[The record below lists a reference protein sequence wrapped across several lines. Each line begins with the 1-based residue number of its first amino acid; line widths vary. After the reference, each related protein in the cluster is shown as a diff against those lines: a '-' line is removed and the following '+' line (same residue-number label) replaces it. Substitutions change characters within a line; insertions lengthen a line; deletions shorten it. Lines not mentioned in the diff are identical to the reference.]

1 MISLRP
7 YQHTLREDIRAAFA
21 AGHRQVLAVS
31 PTGSG
36 KSLLFIDMAIR
47 AINAGR
53 RVCIMLPR
61 VELVHQV
68 CKALGDFPHGVIRSG
83 VTPIRHLPLQIASV
97 QSLLRRTHLYEF
109 DFLIVDETH
118 HATSNTFMQILQAY
132 PAAHVLGVTATP
144 CRTDGRGLRDAGF
157 TALVQGPTVRWL
169 TDAGYLSPAR
179 VYAPGGLDVSGVKRG
194 TEFNRGEL
202 EEVTDRP
209 VITGNAIEHYRRYAD
224 RQPAIAFC
232 VSVAHAEHVA
242 LGFREA
248 GYSAAAID
256 GKKTDSERARLI
268 GALASGA
275 LHVLTSCDLI
285 SEGVDV
291 PVVSA
296 GIMLRPTQSR
306 ALWMQ
311 QMGRCLRSAPG
322 KTHATI
328 LDHAGNSRRL
338 GCLPDTEHVWSLD
351 APPAPR
357 RSDADPDA
365 VTTWR
370 ARCARTA
377 GMSTPSSAGR
387 WTRWRANWNCLTQPM
402 RRLGGR
408 RRNGSAGHWRIT
420 RNWVLS
426 AGINPAGRGT
436 GGQTQGRIRPRQ
448 RRQHENDSVRR
459 VRMRYYRPPQ
469 KPAVLPDLWLRS
481 QESPSAQV

>member
-194 TEFNRGEL
+194 TEFNRSEL

-311 QMGRCLRSAPG
+311 QMGRCLRPAPG

-365 VTTWR
+365 VTVR
-370 ARCARTA
+370 VCDRCLASHVARPVCPYCGYEYPIVGRQVDEVA
-377 GMSTPSSAGR
+377 GELELLDAAYEAAGR
-387 WTRWRANWNCLTQPM
+387 KAEEWQCRTLEDYQKLGAQRGNKPSWAWHRWTNSRA
-402 RRLGGR
+402 
-408 RRNGSAGHWRIT
+408 
-420 RNWVLS
+420 
-426 AGINPAGRGT
+426 
-436 GGQTQGRIRPRQ
+436 
-448 RRQHENDSVRR
+448 
-459 VRMRYYRPPQ
+459 Y
-469 KPAVLPDLWLRS
+469 K
-481 QESPSAQV
+481 AQAKETALE

>member
-1 MISLRP
+1 MTLSLRP

-36 KSLLFIDMAIR
+36 KTVTFVDMATR
-47 AINAGR
+47 AIAAGR
-53 RVCIMLPR
+53 RVCIIMHR
-61 VELVHQV
+61 QELIQQTSR
-68 CKALGDFPHGVIRSG
+68 ALGDFPHGIIQADHPPV
-83 VTPIRHLPLQIASV
+83 RHHPLQVASV
-97 QSLLRRTHLYEF
+97 QTLVNRTALYAF
-109 DFLIVDETH
+109 DFLIVDEAH
-118 HATSNTFMQILQAY
+118 HTTARTYMKILEAY
-132 PAAHVLGVTATP
+132 PFAHVLGVTATP

-169 TDAGYLSPAR
+169 TNAGYLSPAR

-194 TEFNRGEL
+194 TEFNRTEL
-202 EEVTDRP
+202 AEVTDRP
-209 VITGNAIEHYRRYAD
+209 VITGNAIDHYRRYAD

-306 ALWMQ
+306 GLWMQ
-311 QMGRCLRSAPG
+311 QMGRCLRPAQG
-322 KTHATI
+322 KTHAVI

-338 GCLPDTEHVWSLD
+338 GCLPDTEHVLSLD

-357 RSDADPDA
+357 KADADPDA
-365 VTTWR
+365 VTVR
-370 ARCARTA
+370 VCDRCLASHVARPTCPYCGYEYPLQSRTVDEVA
-377 GMSTPSSAGR
+377 GELELLDAAYEAAGR
-387 WTRWRANWNCLTQPM
+387 KAEEWQCRTLEDYQKLGAARGNKPGWAWHRWTNSRA
-402 RRLGGR
+402 
-408 RRNGSAGHWRIT
+408 
-420 RNWVLS
+420 
-426 AGINPAGRGT
+426 
-436 GGQTQGRIRPRQ
+436 
-448 RRQHENDSVRR
+448 
-459 VRMRYYRPPQ
+459 Y
-469 KPAVLPDLWLRS
+469 K
-481 QESPSAQV
+481 AQVKETA

>member
-1 MISLRP
+1 MTTTTNTPPPARGGDISLRA
-7 YQHTLREDIRAAFA
+7 YQHTLFEDICAQFA

-36 KSLLFIDMAIR
+36 KSPLFIYMALR
-47 AINAGR
+47 AIAKGR

-61 VELVHQV
+61 VELLKQV
-68 CKALGDFPHGVIRSG
+68 CEALGEFPHGVIRSD
-83 VTPIRHLPLQIASV
+83 VTPVRYHPLQIASAQTLV
-97 QSLLRRTHLYEF
+97 NRTHLYQF
-109 DFLIVDETH
+109 DFIIVDECH
-118 HATSNTFMQILQAY
+118 HATANTFMKILNAY
-132 PAAHVLGVTATP
+132 PFAHVLGVTATP

-209 VITGNAIEHYRRYAD
+209 VITGNAIDHYRRYAD

-232 VSVAHAEHVA
+232 VSVQHAEHVA
-242 LGFREA
+242 HGFREA

-268 GALASGA
+268 GALGSGA

-311 QMGRCLRSAPG
+311 QMGRCLRPAPG
-322 KTHATI
+322 KTHAVI

-357 RSDADPDA
+357 RSEADPDA
-365 VTTWR
+365 VTVR
-370 ARCARTA
+370 VCDRCLASHVARPVCPYCGYEYPVVGRQVDEVA
-377 GMSTPSSAGR
+377 GELELLDAAYEAAGR
-387 WTRWRANWNCLTQPM
+387 KAEEWQCRTLEDYQKLGAQRGNKPGWAWHRWTNSRA
-402 RRLGGR
+402 
-408 RRNGSAGHWRIT
+408 
-420 RNWVLS
+420 
-426 AGINPAGRGT
+426 
-436 GGQTQGRIRPRQ
+436 
-448 RRQHENDSVRR
+448 
-459 VRMRYYRPPQ
+459 Y
-469 KPAVLPDLWLRS
+469 K
-481 QESPSAQV
+481 AQVKETA